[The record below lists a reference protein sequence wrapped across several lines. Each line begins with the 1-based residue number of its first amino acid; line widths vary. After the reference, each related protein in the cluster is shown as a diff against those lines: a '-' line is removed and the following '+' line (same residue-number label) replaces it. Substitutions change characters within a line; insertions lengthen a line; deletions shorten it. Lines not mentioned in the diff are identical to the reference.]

1 MVFRDATK
9 YQLDQMMSQFNM
21 SYFLNDEQVFSQHVY
36 IDFCNSIQIINLLH
50 ILNIIIHNVT
60 TITGKQ

>member
-1 MVFRDATK
+1 
-9 YQLDQMMSQFNM
+9 MSQFNM